1 MTSELTVR
9 EACNRKAGDSWR
21 NTGQSPYDSGGH
33 CGDSK
38 AQYMSG
44 RWRGRGLLALIE
56 MWMVR
61 FPIEYRGNTKALE
74 RIYKMVGEGISCFLG
89 KSGLLKKKGM
99 LKEELVSSGYRISV
113 LQGEKVLEICCTPI

>member
-1 MTSELTVR
+1 MGRDSHVTSELTVR

-33 CGDSK
+33 CRDSK
-38 AQYMSG
+38 AQSMSG
-44 RWRGRGLLALIE
+44 RWRGRGLLALTE

-61 FPIEYRGNTKALE
+61 FPIEYPGNTEALD

-89 KSGLLKKKGM
+89 KSVLLKKKRNVKRG
-99 LKEELVSSGYRISV
+99 ISV
-113 LQGEKVLEICCTPI
+113 